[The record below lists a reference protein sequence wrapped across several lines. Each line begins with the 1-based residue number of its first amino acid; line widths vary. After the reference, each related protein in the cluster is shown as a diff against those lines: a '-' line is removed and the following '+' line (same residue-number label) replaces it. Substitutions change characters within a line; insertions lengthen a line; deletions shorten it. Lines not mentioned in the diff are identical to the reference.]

1 MTEPTDP
8 VIRLMD
14 TARAL
19 RALAQG
25 LNGRK
30 DDDGDLPAAGVHGL
44 AFLLALLA
52 DNVDSCVERLDNT

>member
-8 VIRLMD
+8 IIRLMD

-19 RALAQG
+19 RTLSQG
-25 LNGRK
+25 LSGRK
-30 DDDGDLPAAGVHGL
+30 EDGGDLPAAGIHGL

-52 DNVDSCVERLDNT
+52 DNVDSCVERLDNH